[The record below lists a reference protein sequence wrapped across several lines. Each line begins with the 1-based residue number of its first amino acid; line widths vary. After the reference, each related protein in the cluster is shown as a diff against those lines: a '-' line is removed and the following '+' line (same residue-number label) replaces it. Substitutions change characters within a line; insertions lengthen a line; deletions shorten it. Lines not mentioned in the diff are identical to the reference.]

1 MRLIGGDGHQLG
13 VNATSSF
20 THKRSEIVI
29 DTILNMTSCGGKRRL
44 RCIIKYSLSLSIY
57 IFKYSVSILP
67 T

>member
-1 MRLIGGDGHQLG
+1 MRLIGGDGNQLG

-44 RCIIKYSLSLSIY
+44 TCIIKYSIY
-57 IFKYSVSILP
+57 INKFIYSVSLLA